1 MSTSHPT
8 WAEGLERKGE
18 YYYYGYVD
26 KLDDTLA
33 KHSSE
38 TITTY
43 GTRRS
48 RKGSHVVT
56 TENSKTIDTSTDK
69 DAQGENEN
77 TSPNTNEHQVCIN
90 FYHNLVDSAPLSTII
105 QIPGTACSHA
115 ESSYNVPCQP
125 G

>member
-1 MSTSHPT
+1 M

-18 YYYYGYVD
+18 YYDGYVD
-26 KLDDTLA
+26 KLDDM
-33 KHSSE
+33 HSSE

-56 TENSKTIDTSTDK
+56 NESSKTIDTSTDK

-77 TSPNTNEHQVCIN
+77 TSPNTNKHQVCIN
-90 FYHNLVDSAPLSTII
+90 FYHNLVDIAPVQLW
-105 QIPGTACSHA
+105 H
-115 ESSYNVPCQP
+115 
-125 G
+125 